1 MFVQIHSTLNYNSEL
16 KLESFHFPGNHN
28 RAWERPAALRLFPAI
43 ATVKVLLVSSCSVA
57 QLCLSWQIIL
67 GTYNSLWGSRVVGR
81 QAGPGSRAGKAG
93 PGSRRKPFRGGA
105 QVRSL
110 KIQFRKVNATG
121 SSPGSQEK
129 TTCAEV
135 MNRNNHKW
143 LCIPKTKKR
152 LGVRE
157 GEGDLQGSD

>member
-1 MFVQIHSTLNYNSEL
+1 MTNVFVSYWLLNKLHKFTGL
-16 KLESFHFPGNHN
+16 KQNRHNFVDQKSHWTKSQDLSRTAFLLE
-28 RAWERPAALRLFPAI
+28 ALGEHL
-43 ATVKVLLVSSCSVA
+43 S
-57 QLCLSWQIIL
+57 LCLVQLWRSLHSLAYGPFLPLQRHQ
-67 GTYNSLWGSRVVGR
+67 YNR
-81 QAGPGSRAGKAG
+81 PGSRAGKAG

-110 KIQFRKVNATG
+110 KIQFRKVNTTG